1 MRSRITTA
9 CAPPC
14 RDAIFVAQLQ
24 DFVSF
29 LNLRSDDEKR
39 SKGCMARIVPNYSAF
54 RKRNRTIRQHQES
67 SRWLRADSRLIL

>member
-9 CAPPC
+9 CAPPY

-39 SKGCMARIVPNYSAF
+39 SKSCTARIVPIVPRFKSAM
-54 RKRNRTIRQHQES
+54 IR
-67 SRWLRADSRLIL
+67 A